1 MFSTTYNPTWPA
13 GHFASG
19 PAQRGM
25 LPFPALATA
34 RLRLR
39 PLVPR
44 DTLEIAAIAAEP
56 ESVDGTLDAPS
67 PAEREFQR
75 EWISSHSRAE
85 RQDQSL
91 HWAVSLLG
99 DDRIIGYTGLDD
111 IEVEHGQAELSFWFE
126 AAQDWTS
133 YAAEA
138 AQAALAFAFTDLGLS
153 RVRAFSLAGHEQPAA
168 VLGGAGLHVSRPAK
182 ADSAWN
188 EPFKDVLM
196 WETSRSQWI
205 NHLQD

>member
-1 MFSTTYNPTWPA
+1 MLNETYNPALPI
-13 GHFASG
+13 GHLGNDLA
-19 PAQRGM
+19 PRET

-34 RLRLR
+34 KLRLR
-39 PLVPR
+39 PLAPH

-67 PAEREFQR
+67 PAEREFQW

-111 IEVEHGQAELSFWFE
+111 IDPDQRQAELSFWFE
-126 AAQDWTS
+126 AAAEWTS

-138 AQAALAFAFTDLGLS
+138 AQAAMAFAFTDLGLR

-168 VLGGAGLHVSRPAK
+168 VLGCAGLKVLTPAK

-188 EPFKDVLM
+188 GPFKNVLM
-196 WETSRSQWI
+196 WETSRGQWI
-205 NHLQD
+205 NYLQD